1 MRISTANQ
9 YDSTIDNIQRRQI
22 GLSDAQD
29 RLSSGKRVLRASDD
43 PAAAARAERALATE
57 LRSTT
62 SQRSAEASRVLVS
75 QTESALGDAYEL
87 LQQAREAMVGAGNA
101 SYTDAERAIQADKI
115 KGLRDAL
122 LAVAN
127 RSDGSGSYLFGGQ
140 GSNQPPFID
149 SPAPAGV
156 QFSGISGQTLTDA
169 DTALPLTFD
178 GAGAWLTA
186 RTGNGVFV
194 TRSAGNTV
202 SGQPVG
208 GAMIDTG
215 SVNDP
220 SALFPVADT
229 GYRVRFTSATAY
241 DIESF
246 PLATPAVV
254 TPVSSG
260 TYMDGRSIDLNGM
273 SFAISGSP
281 VNGDQFELTPS
292 TPSLSVFDVLD
303 NAVAN
308 LKQTGRTGA
317 QIAQATSDNLRD
329 IDASMGT
336 LRSARSAAG
345 EVLNR
350 IETVFSR
357 LADQKLNA
365 QTDRT
370 NAEDLDLV
378 DAISDFKNKE
388 TGYDAALKSYSLVQ
402 KLSLF
407 QYLNP

>member
-9 YDSTIDNIQRRQI
+9 YDATIDNIQRRQI
-22 GLSDAQD
+22 DLSDAQN

-57 LRSTT
+57 LRTTT
-62 SQRSAEASRVLVS
+62 SQRSVEASRVIVS
-75 QTESALGDAYEL
+75 QTESALGDAQEL

-101 SYTDAERAIQADKI
+101 SYTDAERAIQADKL
-115 KGLRDAL
+115 KGLREAL

-127 RSDGSGSYLFGGQ
+127 RSDGAGSFLFGGQ

-156 QFSGISGQTLTDA
+156 QFSGIAGQTLTDA
-169 DTALPLTFD
+169 DTSLPLTFD
-178 GAGAWLTA
+178 GPGGWLTA

-194 TRSAGNTV
+194 TRSAGNSVT
-202 SGQPVG
+202 GKPVT
-208 GAMIDTG
+208 GAVIDSG

-229 GYRVRFTSATAY
+229 GYRVRFTSATTY
-241 DIESF
+241 DIESY

-260 TYMDGRSIDLNGM
+260 TYADGRSINLNGM
-273 SFAISGSP
+273 SFTVSGTP
-281 VNGDQFELTPS
+281 ANGDQFELTPS
-292 TPSLSVFDVLD
+292 TPSLSVFNVLD
-303 NAVAN
+303 NTIAN
-308 LKQTGRTGA
+308 LKQTGRSGA
-317 QIAQATSDNLRD
+317 EITQATNDSLRD

-336 LRSARSAAG
+336 LRTARSSAG

-350 IETVFSR
+350 IDTAVDR
-357 LADQKLNA
+357 LATQKLDA
-365 QTDRT
+365 QTERT

-378 DAISDFKNKE
+378 DALSEFQSKE

>member
-9 YDSTIDNIQRRQI
+9 YDATVDNLQRRQI
-22 GLSDAQD
+22 GLSEAQD
-29 RLSSGKRVLRASDD
+29 RLTTGKRVLRASDD

-75 QTESALGDAYEL
+75 QTESALGDAQEL
-87 LQQAREAMVGAGNA
+87 LQQVREALVGAGNA

-260 TYMDGRSIDLNGM
+260 TYMDGRSIDRNGM